1 MTNGFQRSSESRYE
15 AGKRERAAA
24 FLEEIQ
30 VLILQVSNRYG
41 ESEAGRQWGFIEREG
56 SAPWDWAAVCEKNC
70 GKVSWAD
77 GGCGEGR
84 CFLGGSDGV
93 LLKAARLRLSLSIPP
108 YMFGQAVYGSSI
120 CT

>member
-41 ESEAGRQWGFIEREG
+41 GKAKRDAKGALLSGKGARHGIGLRSVRRI
-56 SAPWDWAAVCEKNC
+56 AEK
-70 GKVSWAD
+70 
-77 GGCGEGR
+77 
-84 CFLGGSDGV
+84 
-93 LLKAARLRLSLSIPP
+93 
-108 YMFGQAVYGSSI
+108 YHGQMEVVEKGDVFCVEVMAY
-120 CT
+120 C